1 MEKIDTNL
9 YSRQIRAY
17 GIDTM
22 KELTKLSIL
31 IVGMRGLGLE
41 TAKNLILAGPKE
53 VNIFDPQ
60 ICSIN
65 DLGSNYYINESDV
78 KEGKRRDEASLKEL
92 IKLNPY
98 VNLSI
103 MEGDNIFEN
112 IKKYNVV
119 IITEMMNEND
129 LIELNEQARLNKIAF
144 IYSCVLGIS
153 GFIFSDF
160 GENFTIKDNNGL
172 ELKSYIIQNITN
184 DKQGLITIDN
194 SVGWNNK
201 VNLNQND
208 MVILNGI
215 KGMEELNNN
224 KPKKIILKDEKS
236 FYIEDDTTHYGKY
249 ISGGIVKQYKA
260 PIIKNYKSFKERII
274 TPFEEENFIGPIDY
288 TKENINPILHCGFM
302 ALQKYFSINGKLPEL
317 NDLNEANKITEI
329 AKNLF
334 NEYKSNNGEW
344 IDDINELDE
353 SIIIKIARWSKAQ
366 ISPICSIMGGIVAQE
381 SIKYT
386 GKYTPINQWIWF
398 DFFESVSLIND
409 NIERKLNGTR
419 YDDLISIYG
428 NDIQKKLEN
437 LNIFLIGA
445 GANGCEFLK
454 NFALMGIS
462 CSDGTLVVSDN
473 DVIEISNLNRQF
485 LFRNDNI
492 GDYKSKVACER
503 VKNINNKL
511 KVIDYQLLVGKDTE
525 NIFDDKFWTNQD
537 LIIFAVDSIEGRKYI
552 DTQCTNFK
560 LTGIDAGTLGTKGRV
575 QLIIPDKTI
584 CYRDRP
590 NKDDE
595 DESIPMCTL
604 HHFPNSIRHC
614 IEWAK
619 VKFLELVNE
628 TIIEMKNYINDSK
641 KYFNNKN
648 IDNLELFNP
657 YTNLIYHFINLIK
670 HQKEDNLIEFCID
683 LYTKLFD
690 HDIQEILYKYP
701 PDYLNKDGSLYWSG
715 SKRIPHPI
723 QYNSENEICVMFV
736 KGLILLFSQLF
747 KIQINENKIKDN
759 IKNVKIK
766 SFIKS
771 QNDEKEKQN
780 NKYRI
785 QFIIE
790 NLELNEDVKNVIN
803 LITPIEFDK
812 ENDLQISIIHSI
824 ANLRAENFNI
834 EQCSFLT
841 TKFIA
846 GKIVPSI
853 PTSTASIGGFVSLQ
867 ILNII
872 QTNDLSILRN
882 TLFNLAISLVA
893 QLEPEKVRHHLDMEI
908 DPVLNI
914 PVKIIPDGW
923 TIWDNIIIEG
933 SQECKKLIDFIKAKY
948 NVDITLI
955 TSESIIIY
963 DSRSKKNKI
972 NIENKIEDI
981 FCFKKKQKNIVK
993 NYLWLNI
1000 TGKIE
1005 GITTLFPKFKYIFR

>member
-1 MEKIDTNL
+1 M
-9 YSRQIRAY
+9 
-17 GIDTM
+17 
-22 KELTKLSIL
+22 
-31 IVGMRGLGLE
+31 
-41 TAKNLILAGPKE
+41 
-53 VNIFDPQ
+53 
-60 ICSIN
+60 
-65 DLGSNYYINESDV
+65 
-78 KEGKRRDEASLKEL
+78 
-92 IKLNPY
+92 
-98 VNLSI
+98 
-103 MEGDNIFEN
+103 
-112 IKKYNVV
+112 
-119 IITEMMNEND
+119 
-129 LIELNEQARLNKIAF
+129 
-144 IYSCVLGIS
+144 
-153 GFIFSDF
+153 
-160 GENFTIKDNNGL
+160 
-172 ELKSYIIQNITN
+172 
-184 DKQGLITIDN
+184 
-194 SVGWNNK
+194 
-201 VNLNQND
+201 
-208 MVILNGI
+208 
-215 KGMEELNNN
+215 
-224 KPKKIILKDEKS
+224 
-236 FYIEDDTTHYGKY
+236 
-249 ISGGIVKQYKA
+249 
-260 PIIKNYKSFKERII
+260 
-274 TPFEEENFIGPIDY
+274 
-288 TKENINPILHCGFM
+288 
-302 ALQKYFSINGKLPEL
+302 
-317 NDLNEANKITEI
+317 
-329 AKNLF
+329 
-334 NEYKSNNGEW
+334 
-344 IDDINELDE
+344 
-353 SIIIKIARWSKAQ
+353 
-366 ISPICSIMGGIVAQE
+366 
-381 SIKYT
+381 
-386 GKYTPINQWIWF
+386 
-398 DFFESVSLIND
+398 
-409 NIERKLNGTR
+409 
-419 YDDLISIYG
+419 
-428 NDIQKKLEN
+428 
-437 LNIFLIGA
+437 
-445 GANGCEFLK
+445 
-454 NFALMGIS
+454 
-462 CSDGTLVVSDN
+462 
-473 DVIEISNLNRQF
+473 
-485 LFRNDNI
+485 
-492 GDYKSKVACER
+492 
-503 VKNINNKL
+503 
-511 KVIDYQLLVGKDTE
+511 VGKDTE

-834 EQCSFLT
+834 EQCSLLT

-853 PTSTASIGGFVSLQ
+853 PTSTACIGGFVSLQ
-867 ILNII
+867 ILNLI

-908 DPVLNI
+908 DPILNI

-933 SQECKKLIDFIKAKY
+933 SQECKKLIEYIKEKY